1 MSDGIAG
8 LHAGDALLVVDVQR
22 DFLPGGA
29 LPVPEGG
36 AVIPVLNR
44 CIREFVARGLPVF
57 ATRDWHPS
65 NHCSFRSQ
73 GGPWPEHCV
82 AGTPGAEIPET
93 LQLPAT
99 AQVISKANTQEKDA
113 YSGFQGTD
121 LLARLRARGC
131 CRVFVGGLATD
142 YCVKWTVFDALS
154 NDVAVVVFEDA
165 IRAVDVKSGDG
176 VRALADMLARGAAVA
191 KIENIVA

>member
-1 MSDGIAG
+1 MSHSIAG
-8 LHAGDALLVVDVQR
+8 LHAGDALLVIEVQR

-44 CIREFVARGLPVF
+44 CIREFVSRGLPVF
-57 ATRDWHPS
+57 ATRDWHPV

-82 AGTPGAEIPET
+82 AGTPGAEIHEA
-93 LQLPAT
+93 LKLPANT
-99 AQVISKANTQEKDA
+99 QVISKANTREKEA
-113 YSGFQGTD
+113 YSGFQDTD

-131 CRVFVGGLATD
+131 CRIFVGGLATD
-142 YCVKWTVFDALS
+142 YCVKGTVLDALS
-154 NDVAVVVFEDA
+154 NDVAVVVLEDA
-165 IRAVDVKSGDG
+165 IRALDVKPGDG
-176 VRALADMLARGAAVA
+176 ARALADMVARGAAVA
-191 KIENIVA
+191 KSEDIVG